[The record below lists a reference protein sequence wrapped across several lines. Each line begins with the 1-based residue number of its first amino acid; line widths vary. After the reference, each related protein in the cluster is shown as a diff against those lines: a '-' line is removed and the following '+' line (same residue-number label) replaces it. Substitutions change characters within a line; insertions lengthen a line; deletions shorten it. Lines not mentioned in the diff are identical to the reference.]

1 MFIYIT
7 VWPLL
12 LGKLIEPFCPFALHH
27 MHYEFSSELYSLWS
41 LSVYVESQQWRFV
54 VTLMMLPQKRRRR
67 RRKKTMKEQEEGV
80 KNPPTSARDLRYGFN
95 PWVGKIRWR
104 TAQQSTPVV
113 LPGESRG
120 QRSPAGYGS

>member
-67 RRKKTMKEQEEGV
+67 KKTMKEQEEGV